1 MFYSFLP
8 ASTFLGSALP
18 PCRRIL
24 FRMSRIWWA
33 FVGARALGIYSRA
46 ARHLPL
52 LLLTPLA
59 HAGVSAE
66 WEVTPLVPL
75 LGTTGVSA
83 LRQRHQQPPFLLP
96 TAWRAVV

>member
-8 ASTFLGSALP
+8 ASTFLGSALQP
-18 PCRRIL
+18 HRRIS

-52 LLLTPLA
+52 LLLTPN
-59 HAGVSAE
+59 AGVPAE

-75 LGTTGVSA
+75 LGTMGVPA
-83 LRQRHQQPPFLLP
+83 ARFLLP
-96 TAWRAVV
+96 TAWRAAV